1 VRDNKSPQT
10 ETAAAP
16 KAEAKQSIAYGLL
29 RRRYVYTLLKQ
40 RYWLAAA
47 LITLIVAAVVA
58 LLMKPV
64 KDADGSYATYPY
76 GVTTG
81 LDNQALDLL
90 FQMRAARRPD
100 LRTRGEREPITII
113 EIDDATIK
121 ASGVRIQKWPR
132 DLYARLID
140 NASQGGAAVIG
151 LDLFLSEAGGASAD
165 DKAADEKLAKSIAD
179 AGNVVIAM
187 KTSAGGF
194 EELAPLPMFADQ
206 AYAVGF
212 VDLPLDSDGF
222 VRNSQLFLA
231 RPNEDAKFSFATRL
245 VEGYLAATAPEGSPP
260 QFLEPGA
267 QGNLRLGQRE
277 ILTRRDGNLQIDF
290 RGHSPAFRRVSAA
303 DILFKPGAP
312 PADLFRDRIVLIGA
326 SNIDAPDLF
335 GTPYYEYSS
344 LPRLFDKNLPSTP
357 KRMPGV
363 EIHANA
369 TSTLLFGKM
378 LRHLSYAR
386 QILVVLL
393 MLIVSA
399 LAVFYLRPLLAFL
412 SVIVIAALAL
422 AISSWSFNSHGVILP
437 LAATWLGMALI
448 TPLGLGV
455 RYARERLLRSETEAE
470 RAQVMDIFSR
480 FVSSDV
486 AVKIW
491 DQRGQSS
498 LMGENHEVTIVFTDI
513 RNFTT
518 LSEAESSDKVVEWL
532 NDYFARMNEIV
543 EGHGGHIN
551 KYIGDGLMIVFGA
564 PVNRGEAAEARAA
577 VECGLGM
584 LDEVE
589 RMNAEWEGTG
599 RPVVK
604 IGCGIHTGMA
614 TCGVVGAERRLEY
627 TVIGDT
633 VNLSARLESTTKELG
648 VTILLSE
655 PTAKLVEEFYDV
667 RPMGEVKVKGK
678 TQNTTVFTVSRKA
691 EGRKQ

>member
-1 VRDNKSPQT
+1 MR
-10 ETAAAP
+10 
-16 KAEAKQSIAYGLL
+16 
-29 RRRYVYTLLKQ
+29 
-40 RYWLAAA
+40 
-47 LITLIVAAVVA
+47 
-58 LLMKPV
+58 PV

-90 FQMRAARRPD
+90 FQMREARRPE
-100 LRTRGEREPITII
+100 LRTRGQQEPITII

-140 NASQGGAAVIG
+140 SVSQGGAAVIG
-151 LDLFLSEAGGASAD
+151 LDLFLSEAGGASAED
-165 DKAADEKLAKSIAD
+165 QAADSKLAKSLAD
-179 AGNVVIAM
+179 AGNVVLAM

-194 EELAPLPMFADQ
+194 EELQPLPVFADQ

-222 VRNSQLFLA
+222 VRNSQLVLEP
-231 RPNEDAKFSFATRL
+231 PNEDAKFSFAARL
-245 VEGYLAATAPEGSPP
+245 VGGYLAATAPEGTPP
-260 QFLEPGA
+260 QYLEPGTH
-267 QGNLRLGQRE
+267 GNLRLGQRE
-277 ILTRRDGNLQIDF
+277 ILRRNDSNLQIDF
-290 RGHSPAFRRVSAA
+290 RGHSPGFRRVSAA
-303 DILFKPGAP
+303 DILFKQGAVP
-312 PADLFRDRIVLIGA
+312 PDLFRDRIVLIGA

-335 GTPYYEYSS
+335 GTPYYEYST
-344 LPRLFDKNLPSTP
+344 LPRLLDQSLPETP

-363 EIHANA
+363 EIHANIA
-369 TSTLLFGKM
+369 ATLLFGKM
-378 LRHLSYAR
+378 LRHPSYAR
-386 QILVVLL
+386 QILAVLVVLV
-393 MLIVSA
+393 VSA
-399 LAVFYLRPLLAFL
+399 FAVFSLRPLFAFL
-412 SVIVIAALAL
+412 SVVVIAALAL
-422 AISSWSFNSHGVILP
+422 AISSWSFNSHGVVLP
-437 LAATWLGMALI
+437 LAATWLGMGLI

-455 RYARERLLRSETEAE
+455 RYARERLLRGEMEAE
-470 RAQVMDIFSR
+470 RTQVMDIFSR
-480 FVSSDV
+480 FVSADV
-486 AVKIW
+486 AKEMW
-491 DQRGQSS
+491 DRRGQSS
-498 LMGENHEVTIVFTDI
+498 LVGENHTVTIVFTDI

-518 LSEAESSDKVVEWL
+518 LSESETSDKVVEWL

-543 EGHGGHIN
+543 EGRGGHIN

-577 VECGLGM
+577 VECGLEM

-589 RMNAEWEGTG
+589 RMNSDWKGTG

-648 VTILLSE
+648 VTILISE

-678 TQNTTVFTVSRKA
+678 TQNTTVFTVSRKSA
-691 EGRKQ
+691 AANS